1 MKLLKNY
8 KHVNS
13 KGLKMQ
19 YFGKLMVLSALV
31 LVTACGKSEEKVDI
45 EGDRISILS
54 YDRELLVDPR
64 LEETEIQIPPAF
76 NNSSWTQPGGFPSNA
91 LYHLALGEVE
101 ELFSVGI
108 VEGNSA
114 QTRIMASP
122 LVAEGRVFVM
132 GAELDIVAVDASTG
146 KEIWEQ
152 DVVPE
157 WTKRNTSLTR
167 FLGFKEKKLSP
178 DDGFMG
184 GMAYEA
190 GHIFVATGFGE
201 LVCINAGTGEIT
213 WRVRSDV
220 PFSNAP
226 TVRDGKIY
234 IVAQDSRLQVFA
246 TADGK
251 RIWDYLAITETAGI
265 LSSSSP
271 AVSDQV
277 VVAGFNSGEVVSLRT
292 LNGTENWSDSLSAR
306 SMQVTPISELTA
318 IVGRP
323 VIDRDR
329 VFAVSHGG
337 RMVSIDVRSGERA
350 WTADVGSI
358 ETPWVT
364 LDSVFVVTTDSKVVA
379 LTRNLGR
386 IRWISQLPA
395 FEDEEDRDGR
405 ISWAGPV
412 LAGGQLIVASSEGE
426 IYFMSP
432 NNGDIMRRI
441 DVGDPISVP
450 PIVANETL
458 YILTDEGEL
467 LAYR

>member
-1 MKLLKNY
+1 MHYL
-8 KHVNS
+8 
-13 KGLKMQ
+13 
-19 YFGKLMVLSALV
+19 GKLMVVSTVAL
-31 LVTACGKSEEKVDI
+31 LAACGEKEDVVNI

-54 YDRELLVDPR
+54 YDRELLADPR
-64 LEETEIQIPPAF
+64 VEEAQIQLPPAF
-76 NNSSWTQPGGFPSNA
+76 KNSSWTQPGGFPSNA
-91 LYHLALGEVE
+91 LYHLELGDVK
-101 ELFSVGI
+101 ELFSVNM
-108 VEGNSA
+108 VEGNGS
-114 QTRIMASP
+114 QTRIMATP
-122 LVAEGRVFVM
+122 LVAEGRVFAM
-132 GAELDIVAVDASTG
+132 GAELDVVAVDASTG
-146 KEIWEQ
+146 KKIWEQ
-152 DVVPE
+152 EVIPN
-157 WTKRNTSLTR
+157 WTRKNTGLTR
-167 FLGFKEKKLSP
+167 FIGFKDEKLDA

-184 GMAYEA
+184 GIAYEA

-201 LVCINAGTGEIT
+201 LLSLNAGTGEIE

-234 IVAQDSRLQVFA
+234 IVAQDSRLQVFS
-246 TADGK
+246 TLDGK
-251 RIWDYLAITETAGI
+251 RSWDYLAITETAGI

-271 AVSDQV
+271 AVNDQV
-277 VVAGFNSGEVVSLRT
+277 VVAGFNSGEVVALRT
-292 LNGTENWSDSLSAR
+292 INGTENWSDSLSAR

-364 LDSVFVVTTDSKVVA
+364 LDSVFVMTNESKLVA

-386 IRWISQLPA
+386 VRWLNQLPA

-405 ISWAGPV
+405 ISWAGPI
-412 LAGGQLIVASSEGE
+412 LAGGNLIVASSLGDL
-426 IYFMSP
+426 YFISP
-432 NNGDIMRRI
+432 IDGTITGTI

-450 PIVANETL
+450 PIVADATL